1 MVVIY
6 RISDTGYKKEKPEY
20 INNQNCFLNTLNIF
34 KEASWWVI
42 ADNVGKETKSLLQD
56 KLKTIE
62 HVNVG
67 HGAGTFNLALDYALN
82 LNDQEIVY
90 FVENDYLHRPQA
102 DKVLKNGF
110 DLGFDYVTL
119 YDHPD
124 KYASFIH
131 PNPELKDIGENTV
144 VFLTAHSHWKYTN
157 STTGTFAFKKQ
168 TLIEDFDIWMYEVVN
183 NIWQYD
189 YHGFVQI
196 RKNQRK
202 VASCIPGRSSHMYP
216 DLCHS
221 PFFKPDSF

>member
-1 MVVIY
+1 MHVVL
-6 RISDTGYKKEKPEY
+6 SLCEKSRSPYPKRKCFENLCKVFSNHSIHVLGDDLDGDMESY
-20 INNQNCFLNTLNIF
+20 VKSFDNVNLENKVRGKDQYMIDKFNFCINNFT
-34 KEASWWVI
+34 
-42 ADNVGKETKSLLQD
+42 
-56 KLKTIE
+56 
-62 HVNVG
+62 
-67 HGAGTFNLALDYALN
+67 
-82 LNDQEIVY
+82 
-90 FVENDYLHRPQA
+90 ENDIIYMVEDDYMHYPDSDILIEEGLQYA
-102 DKVLKNGF
+102 
-110 DLGFDYVTL
+110 DYVTL